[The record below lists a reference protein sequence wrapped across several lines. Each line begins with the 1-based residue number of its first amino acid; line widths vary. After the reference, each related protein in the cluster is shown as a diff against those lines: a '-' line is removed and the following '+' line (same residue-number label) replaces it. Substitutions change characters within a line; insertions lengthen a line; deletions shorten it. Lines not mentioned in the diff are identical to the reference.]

1 MNKNISIVR
10 LSHKKDIFGCL
21 FLLVKDGLDFMVTRL
36 TAEGCSTGTSP
47 TAAGGGERVGEF
59 GKNKEQC
66 EGRSR
71 ATIFLTVVVVGSNP
85 NRCRITIIPVY
96 IDTIIFKMI

>member
-1 MNKNISIVR
+1 M
-10 LSHKKDIFGCL
+10 KKDIFGCL
-21 FLLVKDGLDFMVTRL
+21 FLLVKDGLDFMVARL

-47 TAAGGGERVGEF
+47 TAAGGGNREGEF

-71 ATIFLTVVVVGSNP
+71 ATIFLTVVVVGSSP
-85 NRCRITIIPVY
+85 TGGAIETE
-96 IDTIIFKMI
+96 